1 MTEIAAHKF
10 TVSRYV
16 GYGLPDRQVEV
27 TLGQML
33 GADHIEWICAQPY
46 PAGTAGCRARGQWD
60 CNNLEM
66 CAAYTEL
73 ERVLCRGL
81 RPRRSVCLSPAIL
94 AARLIIKGD
103 VALARAEV
111 ASFRTAGFTVAES
124 RALIGACREA
134 NRRYGCDLNF
144 TSFLA

>member
-1 MTEIAAHKF
+1 MIVGEHLVAAHVYQGVTATETIAAHKF

-33 GADHIEWICAQPY
+33 GADHVEWICAQPY

-73 ERVLCRGL
+73 ERVLSATQRHQ
-81 RPRRSVCLSPAIL
+81 PA
-94 AARLIIKGD
+94 A
-103 VALARAEV
+103 
-111 ASFRTAGFTVAES
+111 
-124 RALIGACREA
+124 
-134 NRRYGCDLNF
+134 
-144 TSFLA
+144 

>member
-1 MTEIAAHKF
+1 MVAGEHLVSAPVYQGVTETIAAHKF
-10 TVSRYV
+10 TVSRYM

-73 ERVLCRGL
+73 ERVL
-81 RPRRSVCLSPAIL
+81 SATQQHQPA
-94 AARLIIKGD
+94 A
-103 VALARAEV
+103 
-111 ASFRTAGFTVAES
+111 
-124 RALIGACREA
+124 
-134 NRRYGCDLNF
+134 
-144 TSFLA
+144 